1 MSHNK
6 ITVGSQ
12 SPDSDGDV
20 SVSLTNLSD
29 VSISAPSADQVLKYD
44 GSSFVNSAAPT
55 GTGEYIQLGRGET
68 YGSDYPFATPSV
80 ANRIIYLYDTTPV
93 NTISSAT
100 LHEDSSNAN
109 WYDSVTLPAGK
120 YLIMSQTNV
129 AFSASGYLVFAI
141 KTSGNVDTSP
151 KAKIGDSASSYS
163 GGVVSTI
170 NSYLSLSTSA
180 RLYLKVDAE
189 SNVSSTAA
197 DHNGKIDEFTYLV
210 IVKV

>member
-6 ITVGSQ
+6 FSVASQ
-12 SPDSDGDV
+12 SPDSSGDV
-20 SVSLTNLSD
+20 SVALTNLSD
-29 VSISAPSADQVLKYD
+29 VSISTPSADQVLKYN

-55 GTGEYIQLGRGET
+55 GTGEYLQLGRGET
-68 YGSDYPFATPSV
+68 YGSDYPFSAPSV
-80 ANRIIYLYDTTPV
+80 ANRIIYLYDTTPI

-100 LHEDSSNAN
+100 LHESATSD

-129 AFSASGYLVFAI
+129 AFSASGYLVYAI
-141 KTSGNVDTSP
+141 KTSGNVDQSP
-151 KAKIGDSASSYS
+151 KAKIGDSASSYA

-170 NSYLSLSTSA
+170 NSYLSLGSST
-180 RLYLKVDAE
+180 RLYLKVDAV
-189 SNVSSTAA
+189 SNVSGTAA
-197 DHNGKIDEFTYLV
+197 DHNSKIDEFTYLV

>member
-6 ITVGSQ
+6 ITVAGQDPS
-12 SPDSDGDV
+12 SAGDITV
-20 SVSLTNLSD
+20 GLNNLSD
-29 VSISAPSADQVLKYD
+29 VTISSASSDQVLKYD
-44 GSSFVNSAAPT
+44 GSSFINASAPT

-68 YGSDYPFATPSV
+68 YGSDYPFTAPSATDRV
-80 ANRIIYLYDTTPV
+80 IYLYDTTPV

-100 LHEDSSNAN
+100 LHESATSD

-129 AFSASGYLVFAI
+129 AFSASGYLVYAI
-141 KTSGNVDTSP
+141 KTSGNVDQSP
-151 KAKIGDSASSYS
+151 KAKIGDSASSYA

-170 NSYLSLSTSA
+170 NSYLSLGSST

-189 SNVSSTAA
+189 SNVSGTAA

>member
-6 ITVGSQ
+6 FSVASQ
-12 SPDSDGDV
+12 SPDSSGDV
-20 SVSLTNLSD
+20 SVALANLSD
-29 VSISAPSADQVLKYD
+29 VSISGPSEDQVLKYN

-55 GTGEYIQLGRGET
+55 GTGEYLQLGRGET
-68 YGSDYPFATPSV
+68 YGSDYPFSAPSV
-80 ANRIIYLYDTTPV
+80 ANRIIYLYDTTPI

-100 LHEDSSNAN
+100 LHESATSD

-129 AFSASGYLVFAI
+129 AFSASGYLVYAI
-141 KTSGNVDTSP
+141 KTSGNVDQSP
-151 KAKIGDSASSYS
+151 KAKIGDSASSYA

-170 NSYLSLSTSA
+170 NSYLSLGSST
-180 RLYLKVDAE
+180 RLYLKVDAV
-189 SNVSSTAA
+189 SNVSGTAA
-197 DHNGKIDEFTYLV
+197 DHNSKIDEFTYLV

>member
-6 ITVGSQ
+6 FTVAGQ
-12 SPDSDGDV
+12 SPNSNSEI
-20 SVSLTNLSD
+20 SVALNNLSD
-29 VSISAPSADQVLKYD
+29 VSISSPSSDQVLKYN

-55 GTGEYIQLGRGET
+55 GTGEYLQLGRGET
-68 YGSDYPFATPSV
+68 YGSNYPFSAPSV
-80 ANRIIYLYDTTPV
+80 ANRIIYLYDTVPV
-93 NTISSAT
+93 NTISAAT
-100 LHEDSSNAN
+100 LHEDSSNAD

-120 YLIMSQTNV
+120 YLIISQTNV
-129 AFSASGYLVFAI
+129 AFSASGYLVYAI
-141 KTSGNVDTSP
+141 KTSGNVDLSP

-170 NSYLSLSTSA
+170 NSYLSLSTST
-180 RLYLKVDAE
+180 RLYLKVDAV
-189 SNVSSTAA
+189 SNVSGTAA

>member
-6 ITVGSQ
+6 FSVASQ
-12 SPDSDGDV
+12 SPDSSGDV

-29 VSISAPSADQVLKYD
+29 VSISTPSADQVLKYN

-55 GTGEYIQLGRGET
+55 GTGEYLQLGRGET
-68 YGSDYPFATPSV
+68 YGSDYPFSAPSV
-80 ANRIIYLYDTTPV
+80 VDRIIYLYDTTPV

-100 LHEDSSNAN
+100 LHESATDD

-129 AFSASGYLVFAI
+129 AFSASGYLVYAI
-141 KTSGNVDTSP
+141 KTSGNVDQSP
-151 KAKIGDSASSYS
+151 KAKIGDSASSYA

-170 NSYLSLSTSA
+170 NSYLSLGSST
-180 RLYLKVDAE
+180 RLYLKVDAV
-189 SNVSSTAA
+189 SNVSGTAA
-197 DHNGKIDEFTYLV
+197 DHNSKIDEFTYLV

>member
-6 ITVGSQ
+6 ITVAGQDPS
-12 SPDSDGDV
+12 SAGDITV
-20 SVSLTNLSD
+20 GLNNLSD
-29 VSISAPSADQVLKYD
+29 VTISSASSDQVLKYD
-44 GSSFVNSAAPT
+44 GSSFINASAPT

-68 YGSDYPFATPSV
+68 YGSDYPFATPSATDRV
-80 ANRIIYLYDTTPV
+80 IYLYDTTPV

-100 LHEDSSNAN
+100 LHESATSD

-129 AFSASGYLVFAI
+129 AFSASGYLVYAI
-141 KTSGNVDTSP
+141 KTSGNVDQSP
-151 KAKIGDSASSYS
+151 KAKIGDSASSYA

-170 NSYLSLSTSA
+170 NSYLSLGSST
-180 RLYLKVDAE
+180 RLYLKVDTE
-189 SNVSSTAA
+189 SNVSGTAA